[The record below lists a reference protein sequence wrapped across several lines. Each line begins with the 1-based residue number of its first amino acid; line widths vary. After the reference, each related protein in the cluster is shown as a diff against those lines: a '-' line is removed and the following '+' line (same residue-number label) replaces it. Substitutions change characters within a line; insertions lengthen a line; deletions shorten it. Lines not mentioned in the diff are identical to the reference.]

1 MTSTRRSARPA
12 SRWWGLLGAAVLAAP
27 GLGMAQPGDLF
38 FERTVMRAADARC
51 DLFAPDVSAALAAG
65 AVQARGAALRAGAD
79 AEWLRTMERAARG
92 RAAELDCRAPTLV
105 SAAARVED
113 AFSGYARLTRITY
126 PGEVAK
132 WRADRSITRMT
143 RWRLA
148 QDARFAGGRMTFGL
162 AGRDAPGAL
171 LAVAQFQDGNAP
183 YAARLLLRDTTRTSG
198 PYLDPR
204 QGKALSR
211 RLPPR
216 SAVKSHLAEARS
228 IAGVDLLP
236 RDARSGWAFRFPAA
250 AARELAAL
258 DPRESIAVEFLF
270 SGEVVRTAYV
280 EVGDF
285 AAGRAFLQV
294 ASR

>member
-1 MTSTRRSARPA
+1 MTSTRRSAGPA
-12 SRWWGLLGAAVLAAP
+12 SRWWMLLGAALLAAP
-27 GLGMAQPGDLF
+27 ALANGQPSDLF

-51 DLFAPDVSAALAAG
+51 GLFAPDIASALAAG
-65 AVQARGAALRAGAD
+65 AVQARGAALRAGDD
-79 AEWLRTMERAARG
+79 AKALQTLERDARSRAAR
-92 RAAELDCRAPTLV
+92 LDCRAPELAA
-105 SAAARVED
+105 AAARVED

-126 PGEVAK
+126 PGEIAD
-132 WRADRSITRMT
+132 WRADRSITRLT

-148 QDARFAGGRMTFGL
+148 QDARFEGGRMTFGL
-162 AGRDAPGAL
+162 AGREAPGVL
-171 LAVAQFQDGNAP
+171 LAVAQFPDGRAP
-183 YAARLLLRDTTRTSG
+183 YAARLVLRDAGRTLG

-216 SAVKSHLAEARS
+216 GATASHLAEARS
-228 IAGVDLLP
+228 AAGADLLP
-236 RDARSGWAFRFPAA
+236 KHAASGWAFRFPAA

-258 DPRESIAVEFLF
+258 DPREAVAVEFLVP
-270 SGEVVRTAYV
+270 GDAVRTAYV

-285 AAGRAFLQV
+285 AAGRAFLRL